1 MGAAASS
8 EASLKRTLVAAL
20 GPGRAGTGRLPQ
32 NPRVWTVQQ
41 VGIWLQEI
49 EMASLAKTMAD
60 NNIDGSMLL
69 EDSNQEDIVALVLFP
84 PLRRKLVRSIESLRR
99 FAIPAADMTEV
110 SQDIQ
115 ASLDQLNNTMRELA
129 ASIAL
134 ESTTASGN
142 PPPLPSGAPPLPSG
156 DATKQGRDR
165 RDCET
170 EDEGQKGGKDAT
182 DKTRGTSVWPHAFRD
197 GVAAGDGAMRE
208 AERRQEG
215 MSQEAAA
222 VAIQKHT
229 RGTVVRKKGHATSNA
244 EHRTLEKV
252 EGGGEGKEMG
262 GEGDE
267 GGQLHAVEAEDEEE
281 TCANADATEDAAAT
295 KIQAHA
301 RGRAVRK
308 SRSSGRAGV
317 PGMDT
322 VEEGGQT

>member
-49 EMASLAKTMAD
+49 EMSSLAKTMAD

-142 PPPLPSGAPPLPSG
+142 PPPLPSG
-156 DATKQGRDR
+156 DATMQGRDG

-170 EDEGQKGGKDAT
+170 EVQDEGQKGGKDAT

-308 SRSSGRAGV
+308 SRSSFRAGV

>member
-32 NPRVWTVQQ
+32 NPSVWTVQQ

-142 PPPLPSGAPPLPSG
+142 PPPLPSG

-182 DKTRGTSVWPHAFRD
+182 DKTRGTSVWPHAFQD
-197 GVAAGDGAMRE
+197 GVAAGDGAMGE

-222 VAIQKHT
+222 VAIQKRT
-229 RGTVVRKKGHATSNA
+229 RDMAVRKKGHATSTA
-244 EHRTLEKV
+244 EHRTPEKV

-267 GGQLHAVEAEDEEE
+267 GGQLQAVEAEDEEK
-281 TCANADATEDAAAT
+281 TCAQADATEDAAAT

-308 SRSSGRAGV
+308 SRISFQAGV
-317 PGMDT
+317 PGMET